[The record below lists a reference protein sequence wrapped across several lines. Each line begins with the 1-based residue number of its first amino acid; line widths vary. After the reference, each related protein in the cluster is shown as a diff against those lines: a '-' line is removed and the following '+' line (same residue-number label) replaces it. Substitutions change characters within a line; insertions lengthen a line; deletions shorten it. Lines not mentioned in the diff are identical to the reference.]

1 MLGLSEDT
9 EDPVPSLQPV
19 QVLLIGDRDDDAT
32 IIVEELA
39 AVGFAP
45 RWLRAATGAELRA
58 SIAGGGCD
66 LVITGHAMAAIDSIE
81 VLEVVRD
88 CQTDLPVIL
97 LAGRIGEEAVAAAM
111 RGGALDY
118 VNLDNPARLG
128 PAVRRCLAEVAARD
142 QQRATEA
149 ALRESDAQLDE
160 VHPIAEFGR
169 WDWDIATNQVNW
181 SHGLARV
188 YGFEPGYV
196 GSSAVRFLERIHEDD
211 RSNVLAALQG
221 AQASGEPFK
230 LDFRIVRPDGE
241 IRELWCRGA
250 IVHDAQAQTVGIQ
263 GTAQDVTDLK
273 QAERLASGLLE
284 SAPDGIV
291 VVDEAGAIALV
302 NAKLEQLLGYER
314 EELVGA
320 PVKRLIPE
328 RFHDQLANRIATFW
342 ARRADEPTAGS
353 QEIRAL
359 TRDGRELPVEAAF
372 GSLVG
377 PGGALIFVAV
387 RDITVRKAAEESLR
401 SVNARLQAIFDHVPA
416 GLALRGLDGR
426 YLQINENAARVLGAT
441 PQELVGAPA
450 PAVEFEPELVELL
463 HRQDETIIGT
473 GEPQTLDIVRPD
485 EDGTDHE
492 YRVVR
497 YPVRD
502 EQRGLI
508 AFGTFTLDITHRV
521 RAERQM
527 QRALDDLLEAQ
538 RIAKLGSW
546 GWDPATQTVTWS
558 AEMYRIYGR
567 DPAEGPA
574 PDERYYGDVV
584 AADRELMRTSHKR
597 LFRTGQPFEIDY
609 RILAGDGI
617 ERTVHALGR
626 IDSDRPGVFSGTVQ
640 DVTELRAAEDEL
652 REAQERLRR
661 AFEHAPIGMVVA
673 DLQTQILQVNP
684 AFCAITGYRDAELVG
699 TSYQRLTHPD
709 DIGDDLELVE
719 GLRSGEIES
728 YQREKRY
735 LRASGEPVWVSI
747 NGTLVRDSEGQPMQL
762 LAQVVD
768 VTERRTLERQLRHAA
783 DHDHLT
789 GLLNRRGLEAELQQH
804 VARVA
809 RYGARGALLVL
820 DLDHFKVVNDTMG
833 HSAGDQVIVSVAGLL
848 IRRMRASDTI
858 ARVGGDEFAILLPEA
873 DAQSAQRVADM
884 IVSDVR
890 QNVVV
895 VESGMPGR
903 VTASVGVT
911 LFNAEHSSV
920 DDVLVNADL
929 AMYDA
934 KESGRDR
941 TAVHVVDDQSESK
954 MRARVNWIQ
963 RIRSAIEEERFTFE
977 AQPIADLRTG
987 ECHQYELLLRMLG
1000 EDGENVL
1007 PGAFLSI
1014 AERYDLI
1021 GELDRWVAA
1030 RAISI
1035 VEAQFIAGESL
1046 TVAVNLSG
1054 RSLGDAELLEVIEF
1068 ELQRSRIPPTS
1079 MTFEVTEMAAVA
1091 NIDLARHFA
1100 QRLSA
1105 LGCRFA
1111 LDDFGAGFGSFYYL
1125 KHIPF
1130 DYLKLDGEFVTK
1142 CIGNRTDQLVI
1153 ESLVSIARGLDK
1165 RTIAECVEDGQTQ
1178 RYLQSQGVDYA
1189 QGYHIGRP
1197 VPIEQVLKGRGA
1209 ERP

>member
-9 EDPVPSLQPV
+9 EEPVPSLEPV
-19 QVLLIGDRDDDAT
+19 QLLLIGDRDDDAR
-32 IIVEELA
+32 IIVGELT
-39 AVGFAP
+39 AVGFDP
-45 RWLRAATGAELRA
+45 RWLRATTAAELRA
-58 SIAGGGCD
+58 AIAGGGCD

-81 VLEVVRD
+81 VLAVVGECRV
-88 CQTDLPVIL
+88 DLPVIL

-128 PAVRRCLAEVAARD
+128 PAVRRCLAEAAIRV
-142 QQRATEA
+142 QQRANEA

-160 VHPIAEFGR
+160 VHPIAEFGS
-169 WDWDIATNQVNW
+169 WDWDIATNRVNW

-188 YGFEPGYV
+188 YGFEPGHV
-196 GSSAVRFLERIHEDD
+196 DSSAVKFLERIHEDD
-211 RSNVLAALQG
+211 RSDVLAALEG

-250 IVHDAQAQTVGIQ
+250 IVHDADAQTVGIQ

-302 NAKLEQLLGYER
+302 NAKLEQLLGYQR

-328 RFHDQLANRIATFW
+328 RFHGQLADGMKRFW
-342 ARRADEPTAGS
+342 ERRVDEPAAGS

-359 TRDGRELPVEAAF
+359 TRDGRELPVEATF

-377 PGGALIFVAV
+377 PAGGLIFAAL

-426 YLQINENAARVLGAT
+426 YLQINESAARVLGAT
-441 PQELVGAPA
+441 PRQLVGAPA
-450 PAVEFEPELVELL
+450 VEFDPELTALL
-463 HRQDETIIGT
+463 RRQDEAIIGT
-473 GEPQTLDIVRPD
+473 GEPQTLDLVRPH

-521 RAERQM
+521 RAERQT

-597 LFRTGQPFEIDY
+597 LFAIGQPFEIDY

-626 IDSDRPGVFSGTVQ
+626 IDSDRPGVFCGTVQ

-673 DLQTQILQVNP
+673 DLQTRILQVNP
-684 AFCAITGYRDAELVG
+684 AFCAITGYSAAELVG
-699 TSYQRLTHPD
+699 TSFHRLTHPD
-709 DIGDDLELVE
+709 DIADDNQLVE
-719 GLRSGEIES
+719 ALRSGEIES
-728 YQREKRY
+728 YQRETRY

-747 NGTLVRDSEGQPMQL
+747 NGTLVRDSDGEPMQL

-768 VTERRTLERQLRHAA
+768 VTERRTLERQLRHLA

-789 GLLNRRGLEAELQQH
+789 GLLNRRGLEAELEQH
-804 VARVA
+804 VAHVA
-809 RYGARGALLVL
+809 RYGDRGALLVL

-858 ARVGGDEFAILLPEA
+858 ARVGGDEFAILLPQA
-873 DAQSAQRVADM
+873 DAESAQRVADM
-884 IVSDVR
+884 IVSDIR

-911 LFNAEHSSV
+911 LFNRDHTSV

-934 KESGRDR
+934 KEAGRDR
-941 TAVHVVDDQSESK
+941 TAVHVVDDESESR
-954 MRARVNWIQ
+954 MRARSELDPADPLGDRGGAIHVRRPADRGSAHRRVPPVRVAVADARRRRGERPAGRLPLDRRALRPDRTARPMGRRQGDLGRRGAARGRRGRDRGGQPLGQVARRRRAARGDRVRAGALGDPADLDDVRGDRDGGCCEHRPRQPFRAAADRTRLPLRARRLWRRLRKLLLPEAHPVRLPEDRRGVRHQ
-963 RIRSAIEEERFTFE
+963 LHRQPHRSARDRL
-977 AQPIADLRTG
+977 ARVNRPRPGQAD
-987 ECHQYELLLRMLG
+987 
-1000 EDGENVL
+1000 
-1007 PGAFLSI
+1007 
-1014 AERYDLI
+1014 
-1021 GELDRWVAA
+1021 DRRVRRG
-1030 RAISI
+1030 RADP
-1035 VEAQFIAGESL
+1035 A
-1046 TVAVNLSG
+1046 
-1054 RSLGDAELLEVIEF
+1054 
-1068 ELQRSRIPPTS
+1068 IPP
-1079 MTFEVTEMAAVA
+1079 EP
-1091 NIDLARHFA
+1091 RG
-1100 QRLSA
+1100 RL
-1105 LGCRFA
+1105 R
-1111 LDDFGAGFGSFYYL
+1111 AGLPYRPADADRAG
-1125 KHIPF
+1125 P
-1130 DYLKLDGEFVTK
+1130 E
-1142 CIGNRTDQLVI
+1142 
-1153 ESLVSIARGLDK
+1153 GLW
-1165 RTIAECVEDGQTQ
+1165 R
-1178 RYLQSQGVDYA
+1178 
-1189 QGYHIGRP
+1189 
-1197 VPIEQVLKGRGA
+1197 
-1209 ERP
+1209 